1 LQNELNYTYIS
12 VKFIRKVKNRIY
24 IFPMN
29 VPKDEVYLK
38 EQHSESFTI
47 WSTSNT
53 VNTEG
58 KSVSCRYIISEPTI

>member
-1 LQNELNYTYIS
+1 
-12 VKFIRKVKNRIY
+12 
-24 IFPMN
+24 MN
-29 VPKDEVYLK
+29 LPKDEVYLK

-58 KSVSCRYIISEPTI
+58 KSVSCRYIISEPTIKMCVFSRQPAWFRMNYWCLRHKTYW

>member
-1 LQNELNYTYIS
+1 
-12 VKFIRKVKNRIY
+12 
-24 IFPMN
+24 MN